1 MQEYV
6 LFERSQRGLTV
17 HKAEKS
23 FLSHTLQDRLKKPP
37 LITPRFFPPENTE
50 RELFLFYFFH
60 SDKISASNPR
70 VIEDSRAR
78 ALCTEM
84 RRCLYYETCATYGL
98 NVDRVFSEGEYLPRM
113 YSE

>member
-1 MQEYV
+1 MC
-6 LFERSQRGLTV
+6 FCRRGHVGLCV
-17 HKAEKS
+17 NKPEKT
-23 FLSHTLQDRLKKPP
+23 FLSHTLQDRLKKPL
-37 LITPRFFPPENTE
+37 LITLHFFPLET
-50 RELFLFYFFH
+50 RRGGIVFILFFSH

-98 NVDRVFSEGEYLPRM
+98 NVDRVFSEGEYPPRM
-113 YSE
+113 YFE